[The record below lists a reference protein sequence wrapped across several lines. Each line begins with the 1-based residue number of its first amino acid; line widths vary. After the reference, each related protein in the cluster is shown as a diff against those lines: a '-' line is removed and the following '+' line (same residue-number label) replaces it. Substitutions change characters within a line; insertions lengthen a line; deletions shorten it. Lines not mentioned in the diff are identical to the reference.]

1 MVIRRPFRQHTW
13 LTTPTPQKQNED
25 EVAEHL
31 TEKQLRAY
39 GQSGMPPAELLRL
52 DAHLSDCAT
61 CRRSLEAALTGSAL
75 ALHTEL
81 RTAAPEQPQHLS
93 FEQLAR
99 YVDETLDPAERA
111 FVSDH
116 AASCAQCAFGVADL
130 RTFTE
135 TGQEADVAAPV
146 SAPVTAK
153 PSWWES
159 VRALFRPF
167 ASKPVFGP
175 AFRPAF
181 GLAFAV
187 LLLTVLA
194 GWLLRLALKPDAS
207 APQFAN
213 QPSVSPTLA
222 PSVMPVPRTPAP
234 EPAPLLAQ
242 LNDGGGQITLDQQG
256 KLTGLDNLPPA
267 YQQLVKDALTAQ
279 RLERPGTLTGLN
291 RRGSSLMGED
301 EQGQRFALQSPVG
314 KVVFSA
320 QPVFRWTPL
329 AGAASYV
336 VEVYD
341 EQFNLVTKSVASKQ
355 TAWTPPQ
362 PLARGRLYAWQVKAS
377 QDGQEIIAPKPPAT
391 QARFRVLAQA
401 QADELA
407 RVRRTHSNA
416 HLLLGLLYAQ
426 AGLLDEAEKELRSL
440 QAANP
445 NAASVRRLLAN
456 VQALRR

>member
-1 MVIRRPFRQHTW
+1 LWRAVIRRLFRQHTW

-25 EVAEHL
+25 EVSEHL
-31 TEKQLRAY
+31 TEKQFRAF
-39 GQSGMPPAELLRL
+39 GQPGISPAELLRM
-52 DAHLSDCAT
+52 DAHLSGCAP
-61 CRRSLEAALTGSAL
+61 CRRALEAALISSTI

-81 RTAAPEQPQHLS
+81 QTAAPEQPQHLS
-93 FEQLAR
+93 FEQMAR
-99 YVDETLDPAERA
+99 YVDETLDSAERTV
-111 FVSDH
+111 VSDH
-116 AASCAQCAFGVADL
+116 AASCAQCAFAVIDL

-135 TGQEADVAAPV
+135 TGQAAEAAAPAP
-146 SAPVTAK
+146 APVTAK

-159 VRALFRPF
+159 VRELFRPF
-167 ASKPVFGP
+167 API
-175 AFRPAF
+175 PAF
-181 GLAFAV
+181 GMALAV
-187 LLLTVLA
+187 LLLTILA
-194 GWLLRLALKPDAS
+194 GWLLRLALKPEAS

-213 QPSVSPTLA
+213 QPAVSPTLA
-222 PSVMPVPRTPAP
+222 PPVPPLPSTPAP
-234 EPAPLLAQ
+234 EPVPLLAQ
-242 LNDGGGQITLDQQG
+242 LNDGGGQVTLDQQG

-267 YQQLVKDALTAQ
+267 YQQLVKDALTTQ

-320 QPVFRWTPL
+320 QPAFRWTPL
-329 AGAASYV
+329 AGAVSYV

-341 EQFNLVTKSVASKQ
+341 EQFNLVTKS
-355 TAWTPPQ
+355 TATQKPEWTPPQ

-377 QDGQEIIAPKPPAT
+377 QDGQEVIAPKPPAT

-401 QADELA
+401 QADELTRA
-407 RVRRTHSNA
+407 RRTHSSA
-416 HLLLGLLYAQ
+416 HLLLGLLYTQ
-426 AGLLDEAEKELRSL
+426 AGLLDEAEKELRAL

-445 NAASVRRLLAN
+445 NAASARRLLAN